1 MERIAEGSLLYY
13 IRTEKYLIKRVKSQ
27 AGLAISAIIIV
38 IIIISDRGM
47 HETDLL
53 DSALSV
59 LGSGMVV
66 GGRTESLFLI
76 DMWYQV
82 LPSATW
88 AFCHTCLMCWV
99 RARVLGSVAP
109 WTWDGGLKKVRLSTR
124 LPLPLSHA

>member
-27 AGLAISAIIIV
+27 AGLAISAIII

-66 GGRTESLFLI
+66 GGRTENLFLI

-82 LPSATW
+82 LPSADRTW
-88 AFCHTCLMCWV
+88 AFCHTCPMCWY
-99 RARVLGSVAP
+99 VLKCLVAP